1 MTPADQ
7 IDIITGA
14 LAGTANKTL
23 LAWAKKHQIAA
34 VGLFLGDGD
43 SVKVTQ
49 LDEELGYVGLA
60 QPGSP
65 KLINT
70 LLENGYLPVV
80 SSIGVTDEGQLMNVN
95 ADQAATALAATLG
108 ADLILLSDVSGILDG
123 KGQRIAEMTAAKAEQ
138 LIEQGIITDGM
149 IVKVNAALDA
159 ARTLGRPVDIASWR
173 HAEQLPALFNGMP
186 MGTRI
191 LACFVSRRRSFPAL
205 NFKIRKQSYG
215 TLGRAF
221 YQAAD
226 QRFKQFNDSLRFD
239 YRLAEQDIV
248 GSVAWSKA
256 LVTVGVLTAE
266 EQAQLEEALNVLL
279 EDVRARPQQILES
292 DAEDIHSWVE
302 GKLIDKVGQLGKK
315 LHTGRS
321 RNDQVATD
329 LKLWCKDT
337 VSELLTANRQLQSA
351 LVETAQN
358 NQDA

>member
-1 MTPADQ
+1 MMNPLIIKLGGVLLDSEEALERLFSALVNYRESHQRPLVIVHGGGCVVDELMKGLNRQIAADQ

-49 LDEELGYVGLA
+49 LDEELGHVGLA

-191 LACFVSRRRSFPAL
+191 LA
-205 NFKIRKQSYG
+205 
-215 TLGRAF
+215 
-221 YQAAD
+221 
-226 QRFKQFNDSLRFD
+226 
-239 YRLAEQDIV
+239 
-248 GSVAWSKA
+248 
-256 LVTVGVLTAE
+256 
-266 EQAQLEEALNVLL
+266 
-279 EDVRARPQQILES
+279 
-292 DAEDIHSWVE
+292 
-302 GKLIDKVGQLGKK
+302 
-315 LHTGRS
+315 
-321 RNDQVATD
+321 
-329 LKLWCKDT
+329 
-337 VSELLTANRQLQSA
+337 
-351 LVETAQN
+351 
-358 NQDA
+358 